1 MRRNVTRAVELAALG
16 KELVTLGRRSQ
27 VPSKAG
33 QVRVVERLMRLH
45 GLPQKI
51 GQILSLTELDRD
63 ASVFTRLVE
72 TTAPLPASTAL
83 AEIDR
88 ELGRPWRD
96 CFRSLD
102 PVGIGASLAQVHR
115 GTLHDGRDVAV
126 KIQYPGMAEALDLDL
141 KALGWLT
148 VPVGGLRRGFDV
160 AGYRREV
167 GEMLRRELDY
177 RNEAEMMKRFRFL
190 VSTVDG
196 VQVPD
201 VIEEFSS
208 GRILTMTWMD
218 GQPFS
223 EARCWSE
230 EERRRIAVT
239 LLSLFVLSVFSAHMI
254 HADPHPGNYRFQ
266 RMRQSATASLLDFG
280 CVKILTPDTATAL
293 HGLIADTIAGRLNG
307 SAELARSRF
316 ERLGFQPLLLRPMQH
331 LLPRLCE
338 ILFEPFLLDQPF
350 SMKTWHLGTRVEDT
364 LGEFRWNFRMAGPPA
379 LIYFMRAYQGL
390 IQYLSALDVPVNWR
404 AAYDKIASQHSEE
417 APPITSDHVCPSAKS
432 RTLRIRVTS
441 GGRTKAELTFPV
453 VAAESLSDLIPPEVG
468 PKLAARNI
476 DVYRISRSV
485 TENGFPPGDLFS
497 LREGQDDFRVW
508 LE

>member
-16 KELVTLGRRSQ
+16 KELLALSRHRQAPGN
-27 VPSKAG
+27 AAH
-33 QVRVVERLMRLH
+33 VRVVERLMHLH

-51 GQILSLTELDRD
+51 GQILSLTELGQD
-63 ASVFTRLVE
+63 SPLFTRLVE
-72 TTAPLPASTAL
+72 TPAQLPAPAAL
-83 AEIDR
+83 AEIGR
-88 ELGRPWRD
+88 ALGRSWRD
-96 CFRSLD
+96 CFRSLN

-167 GEMLRRELDY
+167 GEMLRQELDY

-190 VSTVDG
+190 VSTIDG

-201 VIEEFSS
+201 VIEEFSGS
-208 GRILTMTWMD
+208 RILTMTWMD
-218 GQPFS
+218 GQSFS
-223 EARCWSE
+223 EARRWPE
-230 EERRRIAVT
+230 EERHRMAET
-239 LLSLFVLSVFSAHMI
+239 LLSLFVLGVFSAHI
-254 HADPHPGNYRFQ
+254 VHVDPHPGNYRFQ
-266 RMRQSATASLLDFG
+266 RTRQGTAVGLLDFG
-280 CVKILTPDTATAL
+280 CVKILPPHTANAL
-293 HGLIADTIAGRLNG
+293 HGLIADTIAGRLKGN
-307 SAELARSRF
+307 AELARARF
-316 ERLGFQPLLLRPMQH
+316 ERIGFQSLLLIPMQH
-331 LLPRLCE
+331 LLARLCE
-338 ILFEPFLLDQPF
+338 VLFEPFLLDGPF
-350 SMKTWHLGTRVEDT
+350 SMKAWHLSARVEET

-404 AAYDKIASQHSEE
+404 AAYEQAASQESEE
-417 APPITSDHVCPSAKS
+417 ARPITSDRGCPSVKS
-432 RTLRIRVTS
+432 RTLRIRVTR

-453 VAAESLSDLIPPEVG
+453 AAAESLSDLIPPEVG
-468 PKLAARNI
+468 PKLAVRNI
-476 DVYRISRSV
+476 DISRISRSAA
-485 TENGFPPGDLFS
+485 ENGFPPGDLFS
-497 LREGQDDFRVW
+497 FREGQDAFRVW